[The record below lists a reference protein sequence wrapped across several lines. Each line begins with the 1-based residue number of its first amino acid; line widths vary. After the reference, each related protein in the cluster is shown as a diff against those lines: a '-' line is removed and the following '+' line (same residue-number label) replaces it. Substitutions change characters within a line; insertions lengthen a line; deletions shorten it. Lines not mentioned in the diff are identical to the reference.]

1 MHRVVITGLGLVSAL
16 GPDLAAAWP
25 RLMNGENGIG
35 RVRRFD
41 ASAYASRVAAEVAHG
56 PGLNPP
62 GPDDPGGP
70 AGHAR
75 RATRFFLAAAREAAV
90 DAGLASDAARDDSG
104 VAAGVSVNYLHM
116 ALLREAWR
124 RRTPDGRRVDLAR
137 FLREVALPPGLL
149 LRRQGDWTAA
159 AVARALRL
167 AGPRV
172 AVDTAC
178 AAGAHAIL
186 EAARHVRRGRAR
198 MMIAGGA
205 CATVVPV
212 GLLAFARLGA
222 LSANPD
228 PETASRPFDRLRDGF
243 VMGEGAGAL
252 ALEALESARA
262 RGARIYAELA
272 GAGSTLGAHNLT
284 DPSSGGEAEARAIAL
299 ALAEARL
306 APDEVGYVA
315 AHGTSTP
322 KNDAAETRA
331 IERALGHASARVMV
345 SSNKG
350 QLGHTLAAAGAINAI
365 AAVLA
370 IARGEVPPT
379 AHYAVPDPECGLD
392 YVPNA
397 GRRARVGAALANA
410 FAFGGHNVVLA
421 LRAHG
426 AGMDR

>member
-1 MHRVVITGLGLVSAL
+1 MHRVVITGLGMISAL
-16 GPDLAAAWP
+16 GPDLTTAWP

-41 ASAYASRVAAEVAHG
+41 ASAYACRVAAEVGDEPASEARAANERR
-56 PGLNPP
+56 L
-62 GPDDPGGP
+62 PD
-70 AGHAR
+70 GHAR
-75 RATRFFLAAAREAAV
+75 RAARFFLAAAREAAA
-90 DAGLASDAARDDSG
+90 DAGLAGDAARDDSG

-116 ALLREAWR
+116 ALLREAWM

-137 FLREVALPPGLL
+137 FVREVDLPPGLL

-159 AVARALRL
+159 AVARALQL
-167 AGPRV
+167 TGPLV
-172 AVDTAC
+172 AIDTAC

-198 MMIAGGA
+198 LMIAGGA

-228 PETASRPFDRLRDGF
+228 PGTASRPFDRLRDGF
-243 VMGEGAGAL
+243 VMGEGAGVL

-262 RGARIYAELA
+262 RGAHIYAELA

-284 DPSSGGEAEARAIAL
+284 DPSPGGRAEARAIGL
-299 ALAEARL
+299 ALAEARI

-322 KNDAAETRA
+322 KNDVAETRA
-331 IERALGHASARVMV
+331 IERALGPASARVMV

-365 AAVLA
+365 AATLA

-397 GRRARVGAALANA
+397 GRRSRVAAALANA

-426 AGMDR
+426 TGAP